1 MRKNYREQR
10 ENVERPLVLVSNIL
24 GPLISIIIFGILGNS
39 FTIKSLRI
47 VWFVGCGLEIIVG
60 LFSLGF
66 SERYNIIPVEGDV
79 EHVENDLE
87 EDISVDETASDD
99 EDDDI
104 DESTR
109 DLQQTIDR
117 VLSDDRPLRRDDA
130 AEEVSPLMESLLPQ
144 SSVLEDH
151 ATAPPPPRSDTIN
164 AKGHGIISRL
174 LTLLPTIMFVIYSL
188 LFVAG
193 GASFHVY
200 WPVFIKDVAS
210 LPPCQLQLLYIIIP
224 LLGLLCDAAF
234 LKSIGLGLENTRI
247 GINMSLKFVAALFV
261 MIIGSDGYDNWEYGS
276 SISLSVMFVL
286 RMAFVNSAGH
296 FRTFEDYIV
305 TITNAEPMMWK
316 QGMEMVTIVT
326 WSIFS
331 AVGGVWIESK
341 SLPQGGYG
349 AGSGGGGYGF
359 VLRLTG
365 ALEFSGV
372 VIMIAVVVCRDKILI
387 SNFDQI

>member
-1 MRKNYREQR
+1 
-10 ENVERPLVLVSNIL
+10 
-24 GPLISIIIFGILGNS
+24 
-39 FTIKSLRI
+39 
-47 VWFVGCGLEIIVG
+47 
-60 LFSLGF
+60 
-66 SERYNIIPVEGDV
+66 
-79 EHVENDLE
+79 
-87 EDISVDETASDD
+87 
-99 EDDDI
+99 
-104 DESTR
+104 
-109 DLQQTIDR
+109 
-117 VLSDDRPLRRDDA
+117 
-130 AEEVSPLMESLLPQ
+130 
-144 SSVLEDH
+144 
-151 ATAPPPPRSDTIN
+151 
-164 AKGHGIISRL
+164 
-174 LTLLPTIMFVIYSL
+174 MFVIYSL

-224 LLGLLCDAAF
+224 LIGLLCDAAF

-331 AVGGVWIESK
+331 AVGGVCQSHYQK
-341 SLPQGGYG
+341 GGM
-349 AGSGGGGYGF
+349 AP
-359 VLRLTG
+359 
-365 ALEFSGV
+365 E
-372 VIMIAVVVCRDKILI
+372 AVVEDTDLFYV
-387 SNFDQI
+387 